1 MKSGV
6 NPLFAVFAAV
16 ALLTSCA
23 GPATVSRT
31 LDDAGKA
38 SFGNILVIAVAH
50 DYSGRAMMERA
61 LVSRITSVGS
71 TATAYY
77 RVVGNNPPIDRS
89 RVIEAVEAG
98 NFDAVLLTRVKDQEI
113 NPSVRSGSSEVK
125 STAKGGEVFN
135 FFRYDYEELN
145 EPAIVDLNRS
155 VVLTTEL
162 YSVATREPVWAIE
175 TTSGSK
181 PSIGEL
187 VDSSA
192 DAIVG
197 RLRRDGL
204 LGD

>member
-1 MKSGV
+1 MKSGA
-6 NPLFAVFAAV
+6 NPLFAVLAV
-16 ALLTSCA
+16 TTLLSACA
-23 GPATVSRT
+23 GPATVTRT
-31 LDDAGKA
+31 LDDAAGA

-61 LVSRITSVGS
+61 LVSRITAAGS
-71 TATAYY
+71 AATAYY
-77 RVVGNNPPIDRS
+77 RVVGNNPTVERS

-98 NFDAVLLTRVKDQEI
+98 DFDAVLLTRIKDQEI
-113 NPSVRSGSSEVK
+113 NPSVRAGSSEVK
-125 STAKGGEVFN
+125 STTKGGDVFN
-135 FFRYDYEELN
+135 VFRYDYEELN
-145 EPAIVDLNRS
+145 EPAVVDLNRS

-162 YSVATREPVWAIE
+162 YSAATREPVWAVE
-175 TTSGSK
+175 TASGNKS
-181 PSIGEL
+181 SIGEL